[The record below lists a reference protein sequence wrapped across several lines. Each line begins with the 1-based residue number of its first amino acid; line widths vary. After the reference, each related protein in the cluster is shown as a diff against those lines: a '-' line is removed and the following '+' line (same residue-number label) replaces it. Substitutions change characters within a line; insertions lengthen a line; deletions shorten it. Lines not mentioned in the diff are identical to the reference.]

1 MAEDETRH
9 VVTLHGDL
17 DFSSAPAARELL
29 LGNIERDR
37 ELCVDM
43 SEVSYVDS
51 AGIACLLETKSAADA
66 EGGSFSLANVGDAV
80 MHTLGNARPE
90 NVFTILEIGPSSQK
104 PDCT

>member
-51 AGIACLLETKSAADA
+51 AGVACLLETKSAADA
-66 EGGSFSLANVGDAV
+66 EGGSFSLTHLSDSV
-80 MHTLGNARPE
+80 MRTLSYARLE
-90 NVFTILEIGPSSQK
+90 TVFTILDPGPRGG
-104 PDCT
+104 

>member
-1 MAEDETRH
+1 MAVDETRH

-51 AGIACLLETKSAADA
+51 AGIACLLEAHYAASDK
-66 EGGSFSLANVGDAV
+66 GGSFSLANVGDAV
-80 MHTLGNARPE
+80 MRTLGNARLE
-90 NVFTILEIGPSSQK
+90 DVFTIVETRPPGQK
-104 PDCT
+104 SGCN